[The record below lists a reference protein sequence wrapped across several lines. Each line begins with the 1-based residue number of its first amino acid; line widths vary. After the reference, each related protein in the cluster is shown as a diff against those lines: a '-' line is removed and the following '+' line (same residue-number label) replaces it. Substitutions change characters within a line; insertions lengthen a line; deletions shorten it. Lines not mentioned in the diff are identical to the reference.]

1 MKKIF
6 LRVFSVL
13 VSASML
19 THANL
24 VCYAKTNYINPSS
37 SVRPISVVSQKNGE
51 KVVLTGE
58 DNPTIVINNSSKSE
72 SRASAN
78 SSSSGSSAVT
88 KFVVLAI
95 KLGVGLWGA
104 KLALNLIKTL
114 GVNMSEKI
122 SQGFSSLENL
132 FNSENFQKF
141 KKEYEEK
148 SQNENLTATVG
159 EFEFEHD
166 RSEYEGAE
174 SVINKCSGV
183 LNFVLTYLKRF
194 SISVSQNMLV
204 AYATSWF
211 MGDWGVLN
219 SKVS

>member
-19 THANL
+19 TPTNL
-24 VCYAKTNYINPSS
+24 VCHAKTNYINPSFS
-37 SVRPISVVSQKNGE
+37 ARPISVVSQKNGE

-72 SRASAN
+72 SKASAN
-78 SSSSGSSAVT
+78 SSSSGSSTLT
-88 KFVVLAI
+88 KFVTLAI
-95 KLGVGLWGA
+95 KLGVGIWGA
-104 KLALNLIKTL
+104 KLVLNIIKNL

-122 SQGFSSLENL
+122 SQGFGSLENL

-148 SQNENLTATVG
+148 SQNENLTSTVG

-166 RSEYEGAE
+166 RGECEDAE
-174 SVINKCSGV
+174 SAINKCSGV
-183 LNFVLTYLKRF
+183 LNSVLTYLKRF
-194 SISVSQNMLV
+194 ALGVSQNVLV

-211 MGDWGVLN
+211 MGNFGVCD